1 MAEKEAPKQE
11 RKPMKR
17 DTHAAPA
24 AGAQG
29 SAAPGAQQAKGPQPA
44 PQRGE
49 QIVKFSPAVP
59 GRVEEIVARTGTRG
73 EATQVRVRVLEGR
86 DADKVIRRNVVGPIQ
101 IGDIIMLRE
110 TEFEARALDKGGR
123 GSA

>member
-17 DTHAAPA
+17 DTHAAPVPGA
-24 AGAQG
+24 APAQG
-29 SAAPGAQQAKGPQPA
+29 KPQQAA

-101 IGDIIMLRE
+101 IGDIVMLRE